1 MRTKDNLLYKRPK
14 RGRFKLKKVL
24 SKLGQVMKKPLI
36 ILTAFFIMPP
46 MIVNAYQQRGYFAI
60 GGEWLVIP
68 LIALI
73 VYGLAP
79 SIKQLW
85 QACFEESEGEVKNR

>member
-1 MRTKDNLLYKRPK
+1 
-14 RGRFKLKKVL
+14 
-24 SKLGQVMKKPLI
+24 MKKFLI
-36 ILTAFFIMPP
+36 MITAFFIMPP

-73 VYGLAP
+73 VYGLVP
-79 SIKQLW
+79 SIKRLW
-85 QACFEESEGEVKNR
+85 QACLWDGDNE

>member
-1 MRTKDNLLYKRPK
+1 
-14 RGRFKLKKVL
+14 
-24 SKLGQVMKKPLI
+24 MKKLLI
-36 ILTAFFIMPP
+36 MIITLILMPP

-60 GGEWLVIP
+60 GGEWFVIP